1 MANAAFKKPLL
12 WILVFLVFEQ
22 SYAQNSVESKPFSF
36 NLRTGSSLSEEY
48 KLISFINNYELSYL
62 KMENDKPS
70 FNLFLFKVNG
80 NGKISDIYHF
90 GEMRK
95 TSSDAIKS
103 RISKTEPFWTLPKDV
118 KEYKWVAIPYFYG
131 DYKQADSP
139 DNSKMFLSG
148 LNYFEKLSEILGP
161 DCKNLFLTPPLG
173 VGLVYKE

>member
-1 MANAAFKKPLL
+1 MGNTAIKRLL
-12 WILVFLVFEQ
+12 LCILVTLVFKQ
-22 SYAQNSVESKPFSF
+22 SYSQSTIEPKPFSF
-36 NLRTGSSLSEEY
+36 NLRKDTSLPEEY

-70 FNLFLFKVNG
+70 FNIFLFKVNG
-80 NGKISDIYHF
+80 DGKISDIYHL

-103 RISKTEPFWTLPKDV
+103 RIIKTEPFWTLPKDV

-131 DYKQADSP
+131 NYELSDLH

-148 LNYFEKLSEILGP
+148 LKYFEKLSEILGS
-161 DCKNLFLTPPLG
+161 DSKNLFLTPPLG
-173 VGLVYKE
+173 IGTLMKE

>member
-1 MANAAFKKPLL
+1 
-12 WILVFLVFEQ
+12 
-22 SYAQNSVESKPFSF
+22 
-36 NLRTGSSLSEEY
+36 
-48 KLISFINNYELSYL
+48 
-62 KMENDKPS
+62 MENDKPS

-95 TSSDAIKS
+95 TSSDAIKT
-103 RISKTEPFWTLPKDV
+103 RIIKTEPFWTLPKDV

-161 DCKNLFLTPPLG
+161 DSKNLFLTPPLG
-173 VGLVYKE
+173 IGLLYKE

>member
-1 MANAAFKKPLL
+1 MANAAFNKPLL
-12 WILVFLVFEQ
+12 WMLVFLVFEQ
-22 SYAQNSVESKPFSF
+22 SYAQNIAESKQ
-36 NLRTGSSLSEEY
+36 
-48 KLISFINNYELSYL
+48 
-62 KMENDKPS
+62 PS

-90 GEMRK
+90 GEMKK
-95 TSSDAIKS
+95 TSSDAIKT
-103 RISKTEPFWTLPKDV
+103 RIIKTEPFWTLPKDV

-139 DNSKMFLSG
+139 ENSKMFLSG

-173 VGLVYKE
+173 IGLVYKE